1 MKKFLVVSL
10 LLLVIFIT
18 SCSGEKP
25 AEKTALPTP
34 QVKTIT
40 RAEADTKLRE
50 LSAGLNVRFDDM
62 KEVTFYHCPIDYDV
76 RPPIS
81 IIPFVVVEKDYTAS
95 LRQDILYVG
104 REVLYFDKL
113 YIKTSDGVETF
124 RYEKTVKSFDRGY
137 VGEEY
142 VGLMTDSLY
151 QKLQTAIKEGGAKF
165 RFEGRSFAE
174 REFTDKELSDM
185 AKVFAIYELL
195 KGVKVEK

>member
-1 MKKFLVVSL
+1 MAKNRLK
-10 LLLVIFIT
+10 
-18 SCSGEKP
+18 KP

-40 RAEADTKLRE
+40 RA
-50 LSAGLNVRFDDM
+50 
-62 KEVTFYHCPIDYDV
+62 
-76 RPPIS
+76 S

-124 RYEKTVKSFDRGY
+124 RYEKTVKSFDSGY

-151 QKLQTAIKEGGAKF
+151 QKLQTAIKESGAKF
-165 RFEGRSFAE
+165 RFEGRLFTE
-174 REFTDKELSDM
+174 REFTYKELSDM
-185 AKVFAIYELL
+185 ANVFAIYELL